1 MSIRLPAELTRMPYC
16 SRSNPQNGVIRGMS
30 DTYPLMRKKRMV
42 RQLHRTKSEGMTD
55 ELKVVEVVGGRKPPI
70 LKGLVRKER
79 SMKKS

>member
-1 MSIRLPAELTRMPYC
+1 
-16 SRSNPQNGVIRGMS
+16 MS